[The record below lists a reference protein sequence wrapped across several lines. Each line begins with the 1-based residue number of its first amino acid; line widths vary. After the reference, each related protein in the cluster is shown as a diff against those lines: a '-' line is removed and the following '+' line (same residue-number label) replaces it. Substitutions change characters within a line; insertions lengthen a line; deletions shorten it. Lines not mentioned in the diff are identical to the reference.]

1 MTRKDEVRKL
11 FLELIDRIPEDITDN
26 EASLPVIEEVEG
38 ENTGS
43 EVIDAVE
50 PTQKTITP
58 SVEENVEVVAPEVDD
73 TDITV
78 ITSDDMLEQ
87 SIDMRLASFY
97 EKQVELENA
106 VKILMQEVAVL
117 KEHFSLV
124 EDAIDKAAKTSP
136 TVETLASLVNQI

>member
-43 EVIDAVE
+43 EVIDVAE